1 MGCGTSQHH
10 SSCKLPNEYPRHVFI
25 KQKGH
30 LAYPDSPGISI
41 KNVHKHIRK
50 EDSNFL
56 EAQNATP
63 HHSEIVNNNS
73 EADNTMKI
81 QSLTIGQL
89 FVDFEFPPK
98 TSSLFYNNPLI
109 DGKVTWMRPHELI
122 NNPHLLVD
130 GVSQHDIIQGI
141 LADCWFL
148 SSCAAVAQHPDLMK
162 RVIPSSQPLYGTGY
176 KGFIW
181 FQFWQYGKW
190 ITVYI
195 DDLLPTKDGR
205 LIFSRCSDNREFWV
219 ALLEKAYAKL
229 HRSYEALEGGQ
240 AMDALVD
247 LTGGLAERYDLDV
260 APFNL
265 YDILLK
271 ASSNGAFITC
281 SRKGDWRT
289 ANVADRNGLVA
300 GHAYTV
306 TGVASITLKNGEQ
319 ENLLRIRN
327 PWGND
332 VEWNGKWNDNDLIWS
347 QVKISTKHQLQ
358 WKKKADGEFWM
369 NYSDFCN
376 EFEEV
381 TVCTIGPDFNGDGT
395 VNKTGYV
402 CTVKG
407 CWEEGCTAGGS
418 RNNLELFSLNPQYLL
433 TVLDI
438 TECPRISMIIALMQ
452 IRQYCKKHNKSRM
465 LQIGFAV
472 YKTKNPHKRLS
483 RYFFVKN
490 SDVGNSGPYINYREI
505 FRRFEMNPGSYVII
519 PATFEPNCPGSF
531 LIRIYADSPFRVK
544 ELK

>member
-1 MGCGTSQHH
+1 MQEH
-10 SSCKLPNEYPRHVFI
+10 
-25 KQKGH
+25 
-30 LAYPDSPGISI
+30 D
-41 KNVHKHIRK
+41 NV
-50 EDSNFL
+50 
-56 EAQNATP
+56 
-63 HHSEIVNNNS
+63 
-73 EADNTMKI
+73 MKI
-81 QSLTIGQL
+81 ESLTIGQL
-89 FVDFEFPPK
+89 FVDIEFPPK
-98 TSSLFYNNPLI
+98 NSSIFFNNPLI

-122 NNPHLLVD
+122 DNPRLLVD

-148 SSCAAVAQHPDLMK
+148 SSCAAVAQYPTLMRK
-162 RVIPSSQPLYGTGY
+162 VIPSNQPLYGTGY

-190 ITVYI
+190 VTVYI

-229 HRSYEALEGGQ
+229 HKSYEALEGGQ

-247 LTGGLAERYDLDV
+247 LTGGLAERYDLDD
-260 APFNL
+260 APSNL

-289 ANVADRNGLVA
+289 ANVADNNGLVA

-306 TGVASITLKNGEQ
+306 TAVAN
-319 ENLLRIRN
+319 
-327 PWGND
+327 
-332 VEWNGKWNDNDLIWS
+332 
-347 QVKISTKHQLQ
+347 
-358 WKKKADGEFWM
+358 
-369 NYSDFCN
+369 
-376 EFEEV
+376 
-381 TVCTIGPDFNGDGT
+381 
-395 VNKTGYV
+395 V

-407 CWEEGCTAGGS
+407 CWEQGCTAGGS

-433 TVLDI
+433 TVLNISDVYK
-438 TECPRISMIIALMQ
+438 ECPKISMIIALMQ
-452 IRQYCKKHNKSRM
+452 IRQYCRKHNKSRM

-472 YKTKNPHKRLS
+472 YKTKTPHKRLS

-505 FRRFEMNPGSYVII
+505 FKRFEMNPGSYVII